1 MDDTQAML
9 YQHTPK
15 IKQPHLLSLGGSWR
29 SKKLKFFSSTLK
41 FKLNTSVWIGMAYLF

>member
-15 IKQPHLLSLGGSWR
+15 IKQPHLLSLGGSWP